1 MSDCDHQPGN
11 AIVGL
16 RERKKLA
23 LRQRILD
30 TSVDLFRAR
39 GYEAVTVD
47 EICHELGISKATF
60 FRYFTTKD
68 SILTRWAGR
77 IFEEFATAVF
87 ADEQGTQPYAE
98 ARIRH
103 FFQLVGQRCVDDP
116 HMVAAVIESGALD
129 PARHREAWTKRQHR
143 KTVLHRILED
153 GQRASE
159 IRSHPDARMSALLLE
174 TSAHTA
180 VAAWVFAGDHRP
192 PQPSFSTM
200 VDMFFVGIGRR

>member
-1 MSDCDHQPGN
+1 M
-11 AIVGL
+11 GL

-23 LRQRILD
+23 LRQKILD
-30 TSVDLFRAR
+30 TSVGLFRAR

-47 EICHELGISKATF
+47 AICRELGISKATF

-68 SILTRWAGR
+68 SILTQCAAR
-77 IFEEFATAVF
+77 IFEEFETAVF
-87 ADEQGTQPYAE
+87 TDEQGTQPRAE

-116 HMVAAVIESGALD
+116 HLVAAIIESGALD
-129 PARHREAWTKRQHR
+129 PARHREAWTKGQGR

-159 IRSHPDARMSALLLE
+159 IRSHPDARTSALFLE

-180 VAAWVFAGDHRP
+180 VATWVFAGDDRP
-192 PQPSFSTM
+192 PQPGFSTM
-200 VDMFFVGIGRR
+200 VDMFFDGIGRR